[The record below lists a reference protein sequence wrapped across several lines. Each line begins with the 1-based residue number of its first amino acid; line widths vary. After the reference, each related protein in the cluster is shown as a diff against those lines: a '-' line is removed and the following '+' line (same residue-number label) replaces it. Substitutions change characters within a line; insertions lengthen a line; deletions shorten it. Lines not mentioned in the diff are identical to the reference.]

1 MASRPPRSIAS
12 ATSLALFRFCW
23 ASLSLDGQVLKQ
35 LKQAW
40 KRDRLGV
47 LGVGSAVAAA
57 LMIVLPAEIFVMG
70 DQIGETPSFNGSISF
85 PIYGPGYSY
94 IEWFSTERLPEA
106 AVFGF
111 VSVILLLLR
120 RR

>member
-1 MASRPPRSIAS
+1 MG
-12 ATSLALFRFCW
+12 W
-23 ASLSLDGQVLKQ
+23 

-57 LMIVLPAEIFVMG
+57 LMIVLPAEIYVMG
-70 DQIGETPSFNGSISF
+70 DQIGETPSFNGSVSF

-94 IEWFSTERLPEA
+94 LEWFSTERLPEA

>member
-1 MASRPPRSIAS
+1 MLKR
-12 ATSLALFRFCW
+12 
-23 ASLSLDGQVLKQ
+23 LKQ
-35 LKQAW
+35 VW

-57 LMIVLPAEIFVMG
+57 LMIVLPAEIYVMG

>member
-12 ATSLALFRFCW
+12 ATSLALFRFCL

-57 LMIVLPAEIFVMG
+57 LMIVLPAEIYVTG
-70 DQIGETPSFNGSISF
+70 DQIGETPSFNGSVSF

-94 IEWFSTERLPEA
+94 LEWFSTERLPEA

>member
-1 MASRPPRSIAS
+1 MIK
-12 ATSLALFRFCW
+12 LL
-23 ASLSLDGQVLKQ
+23 GQI
-35 LKQAW
+35 W

-47 LGVGSAVAAA
+47 LGLGSAIVAV
-57 LMIVLPAEIFVMG
+57 LMIVLPAEIYVSG
-70 DQIGETPSFNGSISF
+70 PQIGETPSFNGSVSF

-94 IEWFSTERLPEA
+94 SEWFSTERLPTA

>member
-1 MASRPPRSIAS
+1 VGIAG
-12 ATSLALFRFCW
+12 
-23 ASLSLDGQVLKQ
+23 GQVLKQ

-70 DQIGETPSFNGSISF
+70 DQIGETPSFNGSVSI
-85 PIYGPGYSY
+85 PIYGPGTFTLSGSVLIACQKQRYSALSLS
-94 IEWFSTERLPEA
+94 FCCC
-106 AVFGF
+106 
-111 VSVILLLLR
+111 
-120 RR
+120 